1 MKLCYSAMR
10 LGRELWEC
18 GEEPDLS
25 GVFSKLYLGGCALF
39 VSDSSEI
46 FIVFDILALLVVI

>member
-1 MKLCYSAMR
+1 MR